1 MHHLKIEFLKAKNQI
16 ANQYYSGV
24 PNNSPPRLLIFAYFV
39 GPPPP
44 FFPLSFFPLYSF
56 ECLNPSNLTFRI
68 LKQILF
74 ILTLEVSIIKSE
86 IFWFNR
92 D

>member
-24 PNNSPPRLLIFAYFV
+24 PNNSPPRLLIFAYFG

-44 FFPLSFFPLYSF
+44 PFLPPFFL
-56 ECLNPSNLTFRI
+56 PS
-68 LKQILF
+68 LF
-74 ILTLEVSIIKSE
+74 IRMFKSFKSYISNSQANSIY
-86 IFWFNR
+86 FNIGSQYNKK
-92 D
+92 